1 MNKTFEEIFSQL
13 IEEKNKK
20 VELSV
25 LNSNSKVSIWRSL
38 FHVITWVIYNFQ
50 LSVALH
56 LQEVNALIA
65 DQKVFNLRRY
75 RYEAF
80 RFQYGFDLISESD
93 QFKSTFLENGI
104 EVTAT
109 EEEIEN
115 SKIIKYAACNRVI
128 DNGRSKIVMKIAPEN
143 LNEIFPSEVMT
154 AFAKYIEEISPAGDH
169 VTIINYLPDMLKFGF
184 KIKYDPMVL
193 NASGM
198 SILTAKYPVTEAI
211 ELFLKNLPFNG
222 ELSIQRLEA
231 AILAVD
237 GVEDL
242 VTLSI
247 ESKWIDPAVNGYGLY
262 QPISMSVIPAS
273 GRFKVED
280 YTGLQFVI

>member
-1 MNKTFEEIFSQL
+1 MNKTFIELLAQL
-13 IEEKNKK
+13 QEEKNKNQN
-20 VELSV
+20 LNNIDSV
-25 LNSNSKVSIWRSL
+25 SKTSIWL
-38 FHVITWVIYNFQ
+38 GIFQIVAWVLYNFQ
-50 LSVALH
+50 LAANLH
-56 LQEVNALIA
+56 LQEVRDLIA

-75 RYEAF
+75 RSEAF

-93 QFKSTFLENGI
+93 QFKPTFLENGV

-109 EEEIEN
+109 DEEIEN
-115 SKIIKYAACNRVI
+115 SKVIKYAACNRVI
-128 DNGRSKIVMKIAPEN
+128 DNGRAKIVMKIAPED

-169 VTIINYLPDMLKFGF
+169 VTIVNYLPDMLKFAF

-222 ELSIQRLEA
+222 ELSVQRLEA

-242 VTLSI
+242 TTLSI